1 MEHLRTREEWRPL
14 MELGCGAVPRPAAHV
29 ACLWQLE
36 EALHG
41 SLYWCVAAAWHP
53 QNTAWLCPEL
63 HVLPAAQDFARG
75 GQELLRNELNR
86 GVNNKGN
93 DSWALFY

>member
-36 EALHG
+36 EALRG
-41 SLYWCVAAAWHP
+41 PWHP

-75 GQELLRNELNR
+75 GQELQRNELNR

>member
-1 MEHLRTREEWRPL
+1 MASIDGAGVWCCAQASSPCCLPL
-14 MELGCGAVPRPAAHV
+14 AAGRG
-29 ACLWQLE
+29 LTW
-36 EALHG
+36 

-75 GQELLRNELNR
+75 GQELQRNELNR